1 MPLSLSDDADEV
13 GEYTR
18 ENGQIQADEDDVTN
32 DTNELQISSSDL
44 CNECVTLLKEF
55 NSETARYRN
64 LVVGLGG
71 SSDSEFLRDELKK
84 TRRKASELA
93 QKSKEELMPHMQ
105 RRLDFCMPEGSGYD
119 RLWHTFSA
127 CLEVLEKHMRKSLE
141 LERSFPMVNGSSISL
156 VINTGLSAPLVLDNI
171 PVSVENLD
179 SPMVT
184 KKNFEMKELKSLEKE
199 IHDLREMRGEM
210 QRKVDVKPWMIDPV
224 SDSKIVN
231 KSQSTISE
239 GTSTPN
245 DSVADLRVPRNNRCL
260 CQMTI
265 AMMSFTLFIAVIM
278 VCVVLIVA
286 ENDDAERK

>member
-1 MPLSLSDDADEV
+1 MPLSLSDDTDEV

-18 ENGQIQADEDDVTN
+18 ENGQFQADEDDVTN
-32 DTNELQISSSDL
+32 ELQISSDL
-44 CNECVTLLKEF
+44 CTDCVSLLKEF

-64 LVVGLGG
+64 LVIALGG

-105 RRLDFCMPEGSGYD
+105 AKQEGSGYD

-141 LERSFPMVNGSSISL
+141 LERSFPMVNGSTISL

-179 SPMVT
+179 SPLVT
-184 KKNFEMKELKSLEKE
+184 KKNIELKELKSLEKE

-224 SDSKIVN
+224 SDSKFECT
-231 KSQSTISE
+231 KSQSTLSE
-239 GTSTPN
+239 ETSTSN
-245 DSVADLRVPRNNRCL
+245 DSVVDLSAPQRNRCL

-265 AMMSFTLFIAVIM
+265 AVMSFTLFVAIIM
-278 VCVVLIVA
+278 VCVILIV
-286 ENDDAERK
+286 ND